1 MSLLS
6 ILPALN
12 LVANKLL
19 DYIPDPAEKARAA
32 KEFQEKLLA
41 LAQSVDAGQAEIDR
55 TEANSASLFV
65 SGWRPAIGWVCAA
78 CLALYYL
85 PSFVIGEAF
94 WVEAC
99 WGSAPCAR
107 LKNCKVW
114 RAANSDP
121 TNAVTSVPK
130 FTIKGQ
136 SARES
141 RQGGSVTPCS
151 AAPPRVP
158 IFLSFPRPKESQ
170 ILALKLQVRV
180 KKQNK
185 PDHL

>member
-99 WGSAPCAR
+99 W
-107 LKNCKVW
+107 
-114 RAANSDP
+114 RAHD
-121 TNAVTSVPK
+121 
-130 FTIKGQ
+130 
-136 SARES
+136 
-141 RQGGSVTPCS
+141 VTP
-151 AAPPRVP
+151 
-158 IFLSFPRPKESQ
+158 RPELG
-170 ILALKLQVRV
+170 IGDVTGLLASLLGIGTLRTIEKLQGVARH
-180 KKQNK
+180 K
-185 PDHL
+185 L